1 MVQLGDLLKE
11 LGDDDTARLLT
22 AFSCNRNR
30 DVENF
35 LTHPSKAIRFEKT
48 DNART
53 YLILDDETG
62 HILGYFS
69 ISFKELVLEDLQISK
84 SKVRRL
90 DGISKNAERIRAFL
104 IGQLGKNTSI
114 AQNPITLEIILEE
127 IYAVISE
134 ARNLIGGRIIIL
146 ECEDSPQLIQL
157 YERNGFSLIQT
168 ADEAQAELRTMY
180 IHVAECV
187 D

>member
-1 MVQLGDLLKE
+1 M
-11 LGDDDTARLLT
+11 
-22 AFSCNRNR
+22 
-30 DVENF
+30 
-35 LTHPSKAIRFEKT
+35 
-48 DNART
+48 
-53 YLILDDETG
+53 
-62 HILGYFS
+62 
-69 ISFKELVLEDLQISK
+69 
-84 SKVRRL
+84 
-90 DGISKNAERIRAFL
+90 

-114 AQNPITLEIILEE
+114 DQNPITLEIILEE